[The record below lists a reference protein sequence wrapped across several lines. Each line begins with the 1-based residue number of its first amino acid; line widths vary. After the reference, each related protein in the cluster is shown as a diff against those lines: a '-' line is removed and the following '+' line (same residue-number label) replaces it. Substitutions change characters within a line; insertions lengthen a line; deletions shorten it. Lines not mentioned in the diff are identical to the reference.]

1 MEMKYGYSPFYEE
14 VSETEKMVKH
24 FMEEMKGF
32 SPEQITKYVRSW
44 QVRAVTDMARRF
56 DVIKES
62 GLLNK
67 GQVDALAEALFEYGD
82 SSAKAELALHKEY
95 SFAGRL
101 DKSTL
106 ESTYFLMSDLNE
118 IFPMVEEVIKEHPE
132 LLERPAK
139 EMEQKLNEVI
149 EKNKAALY
157 SFPYAVRQ
165 SLKPENYVQ
174 QNMEGESLSYISNG
188 AHLLAEFFER
198 LNPRDTMD
206 KTASVAINK
215 LYHTEKQ
222 DLEFHAFYKGN
233 MGYQFR
239 QIFDTAKRCIKPW
252 TNAVSALEDM
262 TYLSMEALRNEN
274 KLVKEYVIDYQN
286 HPAKERAEFIR
297 KYLPRVRDLVSGEMF
312 SKLRMDVM
320 CDNAPEVRA
329 EMVRHG
335 YVEEMRAD
343 PSPVV
348 QEALK
353 EYLKEHPYM
362 TQVSY
367 DKESVGKVHKSKEA
381 EPGR

>member
-82 SSAKAELALHKEY
+82 SSAKAELALHEEY

-252 TNAVSALEDM
+252 ENAIMALEDM
-262 TYLSMEALRNEN
+262 TYLSHKALLYEN
-274 KLVKEYVIDYQN
+274 KLVKENVVDYHN
-286 HPAKERAEFIR
+286 HSAKERAEFI
-297 KYLPRVRDLVSGEMF
+297 KTYLLRMRDILSGEMF
-312 SKLRMDVM
+312 SKLRMDAI
-320 CDNAPEVRA
+320 CDNSPEVRA

-335 YVEEMRAD
+335 YVEEMKKD

-362 TQVSY
+362 TQVAY
-367 DKESVGKVHKSKEA
+367 DKEPVFKMHKSKEA